1 MDAGRRNDLAMRY
14 RLEGRLLEPRGRLG
28 SPLRAVLPAWAAAMA
43 ARHA

>member
-1 MDAGRRNDLAMRY
+1 MRY
-14 RLEGRLLEPRGRLG
+14 RLEGRLLEPRGARFG